1 MDGVISM
8 PIALAGYYFLP
19 DVPEISRARYFSE
32 QVYQALH
39 PYTHPRAKFEHRKL
53 NLQRNA

>member
-19 DVPEISRARYFSE
+19 DIPETSRARYLSAE
-32 QVYQALH
+32 VR
-39 PYTHPRAKFEHRKL
+39 YTFVFAFFAMRCHC
-53 NLQRNA
+53 